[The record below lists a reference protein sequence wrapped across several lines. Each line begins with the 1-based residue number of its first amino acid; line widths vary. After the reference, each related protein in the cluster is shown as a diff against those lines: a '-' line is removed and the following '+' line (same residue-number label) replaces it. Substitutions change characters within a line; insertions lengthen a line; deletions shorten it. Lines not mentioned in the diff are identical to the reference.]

1 MAKETMVTGVTLF
14 TADQE
19 ELQLMYNH
27 INALI
32 KMNCIKPVIGTTYP
46 LEQAAKAQTDL
57 MNNNGSVGRL
67 TLVVKHD

>member
-1 MAKETMVTGVTLF
+1 
-14 TADQE
+14 
-19 ELQLMYNH
+19 MYNH

-32 KMNCIKPVIGTTYP
+32 KMNCIKPVIGTVYP

>member
-1 MAKETMVTGVTLF
+1 MVTGVTLF

-32 KMNCIKPVIGTTYP
+32 KMNCI
-46 LEQAAKAQTDL
+46 
-57 MNNNGSVGRL
+57 NHN
-67 TLVVKHD
+67 

>member
-1 MAKETMVTGVTLF
+1 MVTGVTLF

-32 KMNCIKPVIGTTYP
+32 KMNCIKPVIGTTYS